1 MIVIA
6 DGGRLPQ
13 RTAGVLVHVVA
24 RWRGRRCGRRRIQV
38 TTDEALIQHQ
48 RTGAEPDRQRGDQ
61 QTVTRAHEPMIPQP
75 SRATSRASRG
85 PTYKWKPDPPVVEVG
100 RSGVS
105 VLMRLDR
112 FTVAWG

>member
-24 RWRGRRCGRRRIQV
+24 RWCGRRCGRRRIQV

-75 SRATSRASRG
+75 SRATRARRGDQPISENPILQWSRSDDPGSR
-85 PTYKWKPDPPVVEVG
+85 
-100 RSGVS
+100 
-105 VLMRLDR
+105 
-112 FTVAWG
+112 F